1 MREIKIQIPEDVVN
15 RIQLKDFE
23 AVSMQAVITN
33 MLESHALDADTT
45 IIESPVFVGY
55 QNRLVKVRKEFE
67 EVTSFWLDKGVAG
80 FRLDAAKEFYTGNNI
95 QNMGILLHL
104 VLHLQD
110 SSNNL

>member
-67 EVTSFWLDKGVAG
+67 EAKDNMLVEFIDAEVRSTVMNWNLDYNSCT
-80 FRLDAAKEFYTGNNI
+80 LT
-95 QNMGILLHL
+95 
-104 VLHLQD
+104 LQVRD
-110 SSNNL
+110 

>member
-1 MREIKIQIPEDVVN
+1 MREIKIQIPEEVVN

-67 EVTSFWLDKGVAG
+67 EAKDNMLVEFIDAEVRSTIMNWNLDYNSCT
-80 FRLDAAKEFYTGNNI
+80 LT
-95 QNMGILLHL
+95 
-104 VLHLQD
+104 LQVRD
-110 SSNNL
+110 